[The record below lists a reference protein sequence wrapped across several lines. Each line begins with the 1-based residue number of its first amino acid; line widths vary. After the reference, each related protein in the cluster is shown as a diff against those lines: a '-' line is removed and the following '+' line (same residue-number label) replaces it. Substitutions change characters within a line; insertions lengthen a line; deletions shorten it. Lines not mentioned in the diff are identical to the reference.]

1 MRITK
6 KQLKRIIKETVQ
18 ENKSF
23 LLSAPENEF
32 QKMKVTKEHLQQIIK
47 EETEAVIKEGFFSK
61 LGSKVGMKSEKTQ
74 EALDNYKVKLEAAV
88 KHAKR
93 VSEDPEDDYQAE
105 KYFKFK
111 KGLDMSKVQASEA
124 ISSHGATKNQRSEYS
139 LLGKK
144 YRRRK
149 NDVFTAAED
158 ALGAIER
165 HRDAL
170 AAAKK
175 AEKEA
180 EEAAVRL
187 ARGAAKDI
195 EGAQAYKD
203 QEHKRAMQ
211 GIQSNRASMKALDSG
226 EYKGDQE
233 CYSRC
238 IEGFRKQG
246 DTSERAQKKCAADC
260 MQTTGTGGTTYGAY
274 RENKNITKQ
283 RLKQII
289 KEETEAVIKEGFL
302 SKLGSKVGV
311 ESGKTRGALAGFA
324 AALEEGE
331 LLAKKVI
338 DASGDPM
345 GGASAEQDRAIR
357 KYLKSKTNILSY
369 RATAATAMAKHG
381 ATSSQR
387 AEYEE
392 FQAEMDEPQ
401 GVYRMRS
408 RKADEII
415 ETNERHAAALAAA
428 KKKEEEE
435 RRRIQAI
442 EQNIKQTARAK
453 KDYEKDQRR
462 SDREEHAAAAALD
475 PGEYTGD
482 KECYSR
488 CIERL
493 GEKYQEK
500 CAQQCKQTSGG
511 KAGRMYE

>member
-32 QKMKVTKEHLQQIIK
+32 QKMKVTKEHLQ
-47 EETEAVIKEGFFSK
+47 
-61 LGSKVGMKSEKTQ
+61 
-74 EALDNYKVKLEAAV
+74 
-88 KHAKR
+88 
-93 VSEDPEDDYQAE
+93 
-105 KYFKFK
+105 
-111 KGLDMSKVQASEA
+111 
-124 ISSHGATKNQRSEYS
+124 
-139 LLGKK
+139 
-144 YRRRK
+144 
-149 NDVFTAAED
+149 
-158 ALGAIER
+158 
-165 HRDAL
+165 
-170 AAAKK
+170 
-175 AEKEA
+175 
-180 EEAAVRL
+180 
-187 ARGAAKDI
+187 
-195 EGAQAYKD
+195 
-203 QEHKRAMQ
+203 
-211 GIQSNRASMKALDSG
+211 
-226 EYKGDQE
+226 
-233 CYSRC
+233 
-238 IEGFRKQG
+238 
-246 DTSERAQKKCAADC
+246 
-260 MQTTGTGGTTYGAY
+260 
-274 RENKNITKQ
+274 
-283 RLKQII
+283 QII